1 MSSTSRAW
9 IAAVSVG
16 AVEAMKDQGLNRWNH
31 TMRSVHQLAK
41 NNLRSLS
48 QTKQLSSSALAS
60 SSSKAKDQEKLKKSE
75 ESLRKVMYLSCWGPN

>member
-1 MSSTSRAW
+1 MSSTTRAW

-16 AVEAMKDQGLNRWNH
+16 TVQAMKDQGLYRWNH
-31 TMRSVHQLAK
+31 TIRSMQQLAK

-48 QTKQLSSSALAS
+48 QTKQLSPALAS
-60 SSSKAKDQEKLKKSE
+60 SSIKVKDQEKLRQSE

>member
-16 AVEAMKDQGLNRWNH
+16 AVQAMKDQGLSRWNH
-31 TMRSVHQLAK
+31 TMRSMHQLAK

-48 QTKQLSSSALAS
+48 QTKQHFPALAS
-60 SSSKAKDQEKLKKSE
+60 SSSKAKDQEKLRRSE
-75 ESLRKVMYLSCWGPN
+75 ESFRKVMYLSCWGPN